1 MNKPIN
7 IENKLEA
14 FISKYYK
21 NQLLRGLLF
30 FIAIG
35 VTYFLVVLHIE
46 YFFWLR
52 PAGRAFLF
60 WSFILVEVLLI
71 YRFIGIPLARLLKL
85 AKGIDFT
92 KASQMI
98 GMHFPEVSDKLV
110 NTLQLKAQGSGSDL
124 VAASIAQREEELEPI
139 PFSLAIDYRK
149 NTRYLKYAIIP
160 VVLFVVINF
169 FSGES
174 VFNSSYERMVNYD
187 KAYAPPAPFAFLID
201 AGDLTTIENKD
212 YALKVKALGNV
223 VPENAQIV
231 INGNAFYMTPEGA
244 GSFSYIIEQPSA
256 DIDFHVMANGVQSR
270 DYTLAVI
277 KAPLVVD
284 FKMDLDYPAYT
295 LKKDETVS
303 NTGSLIVPEGTR
315 ITWNLE
321 AANTEK
327 IDWIAADTTFNFNQE
342 KTDLFRFERILST
355 TTPYG
360 ISTSNKALS
369 NYETLDYRIEVV
381 RDAFPT
387 IEVSVKQD
395 TVNGQQQYH
404 QGRVSDDYGLTA
416 LRLVY
421 YKERDE
427 KDKTYKKHALQSGN
441 VDQFITAFPDTLK
454 LVPGLGYAYYFE
466 VTDNDAVNKYKSAR
480 SDIFTFRKSTLEELE
495 DEQLDRQQETIEN
508 IDKSLEKRRKTDEEL
523 KKIAQLQ
530 KEKESLNYSEQQ
542 KLKNLISNQRQQD
555 QMMKQ
560 YSEKL
565 KENLNDFRQEN
576 QPEEE
581 LGKQLQERLEENER
595 KLEDQEKML
604 KELEELRE
612 KLDKEQLSEKLDK
625 LGQQN
630 KNSKKTLKQLLEL
643 TKRYYVEQK
652 MKRIAE
658 KISELSEKQD
668 DLSQKKDNSAEKQ
681 QKLNEE
687 FKKLQEDL
695 DQLDKE
701 NEELV
706 KPMDLP
712 KEEKL
717 EEEIKKEQEEAKEEL
732 EKSEEEKLENSEEKE
747 EKEDS
752 EKSKSNKQKAAQK
765 QQKAAKKMK
774 ELAGTMESQMSQAGA
789 ETLEEDVDM
798 LRQVLDNLLLFSF
811 NQEDLM
817 NEFKQMD
824 ENNPVYA
831 KKLVR
836 QNVLRENFEH
846 VDDSLFAL
854 SLRVPQL
861 GEQISEELTN
871 VDYNLNQSLERLSEN
886 QIMQGAA
893 SQQYVIAAAN
903 TLADMLSSIL
913 NNMQQQLS
921 GSGNGQGGKPKPGA
935 GEAGKQLS
943 DIIMSQEELSKKM
956 GKGKSLSDKG
966 KKGEKVESGK
976 DGQDGKEGK
985 DGEAG
990 ENGQS
995 GEWQGQ
1001 ASQSGDGLSEQ
1012 QRAEQYEIYKEQQQ
1026 IRQQLEDLIKQEG
1039 LRGNAENLIKEMKN
1053 LEDQLLNGGIDEAA
1067 QRRMENLKHELMKLK
1082 EAEQEQGQEQKRESQ
1097 SNRKSFSNDAI
1108 SIEKEA
1114 KNYFNTKE
1122 LLNREPLPLNGD
1134 YKIKV
1139 QRYFNG
1145 INESNRSND

>member
-1 MNKPIN
+1 VNERNN

-35 VTYFLVVLHIE
+35 VSYFLLVLLIE
-46 YFFWLR
+46 YFLWLR

-60 WSFILVEVLLI
+60 WSFIIVEVLLI

-92 KASQMI
+92 KASQII
-98 GMHFPEVSDKLV
+98 GMHFPEVRDKLV

-124 VAASIAQREEELEPI
+124 VLASIAQREKELNPV
-139 PFSLAIDYRK
+139 PFSIAIDYRK
-149 NTRYLKYAIIP
+149 NAKYLKYAIIP
-160 VVLFVVINF
+160 IMLFVVINF
-169 FSGES
+169 VSSEP

-212 YALKVKALGNV
+212 YTIKVQASGTEI
-223 VPENAQIV
+223 PENVQVV
-231 INGNAFYMTPEGA
+231 IDGNAFYMKNDGA
-244 GSFSYIIEQPSA
+244 GNFSYIIERPNA
-256 DIDFHVMANGVQSR
+256 DVDFHVTANGVQSR
-270 DYTLAVI
+270 NYTLSVI
-277 KAPLVVD
+277 KAPLIVD
-284 FKMDLDYPAYT
+284 FRMQLDYPAYT

-315 ITWNLE
+315 ITWNLN
-321 AANTEK
+321 AANTEN
-327 IDWIAADTTFNFNQE
+327 IAWIAADTIYDFNPVNAN
-342 KTDLFRFERILST
+342 LFRFERILGHT
-355 TTPYG
+355 TAYG
-360 ISTSNKALS
+360 ISTSNAALS

-381 RDAFPT
+381 QDAYPT

-404 QGRVSDDYGLTA
+404 QGRVSDDYGLTT

-421 YKERDE
+421 HKENDE
-427 KDKTYKKHALQSGN
+427 KDKMYKKLPLHSGN
-441 VDQFITAFPDTLK
+441 VDQFIAAFPDTLN
-454 LVPGLGYAYYFE
+454 LVPGTGYSYYFE
-466 VTDNDAVNKYKSAR
+466 VTDNDAVNRYKSAR
-480 SDIFTFRKSTLEELE
+480 SDIFTFRKRTSEELE
-495 DEQLDRQQETIEN
+495 DDQLDRQQETIEN
-508 IDKSLEKRRKTDEEL
+508 IDRSLEKREKMDEEL
-523 KKIAQLQ
+523 KKISQLQ
-530 KEKESLNYSEQQ
+530 KEKQALNYSEQQ
-542 KLKNLISNQRQQD
+542 QLKNFISNQQQQD
-555 QMMKQ
+555 QLMKR

-576 QPEEE
+576 QAEDK

-604 KELEELRE
+604 KELDELRE
-612 KLDKEQLSEKLDK
+612 KLNKEQLSEKLDK
-625 LGQQN
+625 VGQKN

-652 MKRIAE
+652 MKRITE
-658 KISELSEKQD
+658 EISELSKKQE
-668 DLSQKKDNSAEKQ
+668 DLSQKQDNSAEKQ
-681 QKLNEE
+681 QELNGE
-687 FKKLQEDL
+687 FKKLQEDIEK
-695 DQLDKE
+695 LDKE

-706 KPMDLP
+706 KPIELP
-712 KEEKL
+712 KEKKL
-717 EEEIKKEQEEAKEEL
+717 EEEIKNEQKEAKEEL
-732 EKSEEEKLENSEEKE
+732 EKSEDNKPENSEEKGGQ
-747 EKEDS
+747 
-752 EKSKSNKQKAAQK
+752 EKSKSSKQKAGQK

-774 ELAGTMESQMSQAGA
+774 ELANRMESQMSQAGA

-811 NQEDLM
+811 SQEDLM
-817 NEFKQMD
+817 NDFKQMND
-824 ENNPVYA
+824 NNPIYA
-831 KKLVR
+831 KKLVK

-861 GEQISEELTN
+861 GEKISEELTN
-871 VDYNLNQSLERLSEN
+871 VDYNLAQSLDRLSEN
-886 QIMQGAA
+886 QVMQGAA
-893 SQQYVIAAAN
+893 SQQYVITGAN

-921 GSGNGQGGKPKPGA
+921 GSGSGKGG
-935 GEAGKQLS
+935 GEEQLS

-956 GKGKSLSDKG
+956 GKGKSPSEQGEKGDKG
-966 KKGEKVESGK
+966 ES
-976 DGQDGKEGK
+976 GKEGK
-985 DGEAG
+985 DGKKGEGGEGG
-990 ENGQS
+990 ENGQA
-995 GEWQGQ
+995 GQGQ
-1001 ASQSGDGLSEQ
+1001 GQEGQSGGGGLSEV

-1026 IRQQLEDLIKQEG
+1026 IRQQLEDLIQKEG
-1039 LRGNAENLIKEMKN
+1039 LGGNADNLIKEMKN
-1053 LEDQLLNGGIDEAA
+1053 LEDQLLDGGIDEAA

-1097 SNRKSFSNDAI
+1097 SNRKSFKNNAEAI
-1108 SIEKEA
+1108 QKEA

-1122 LLNREPLPLNGD
+1122 LLNREPLPLNGE

-1139 QRYFNG
+1139 QSYFNE
-1145 INESNRSND
+1145 INGSNGDND